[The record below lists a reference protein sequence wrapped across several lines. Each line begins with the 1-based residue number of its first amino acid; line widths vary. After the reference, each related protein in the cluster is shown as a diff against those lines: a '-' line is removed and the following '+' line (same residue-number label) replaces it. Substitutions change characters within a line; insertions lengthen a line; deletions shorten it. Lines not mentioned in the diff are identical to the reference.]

1 MVSAVRPAT
10 GWLAFKPFRSL
21 LMAGSRLREIR
32 MHWVRWLLTTGWLL
46 IIGSLF
52 FDPFTARFTSAEHPW
67 SPLRLPGTCVEVQG
81 RCLVEAPYPLGTTIF
96 WGAVVP
102 AGIFI
107 LLVFGH
113 ELWRR
118 ICPLS
123 FLSQIPRAL
132 GWQRQTQKRNPKS
145 GELRPQL
152 ARVPPDS
159 WLARHYPALQFG
171 WLFVG
176 LCGRIL
182 FFNADR
188 LVLAGWLLFTIA
200 AAVAVGWLYGGKAW
214 CQYFCPMAPVQA
226 IYSTPGGL
234 LGSRAHMSDTP
245 ITQSM
250 CRTLDGG
257 GEEQSACVACQ
268 KPCIDI
274 DAERMYWD
282 RLQSPAFS
290 FERYGYVGLVVG
302 YFLYYYLYAG
312 NWDYYFSGAWVRQ
325 SDQLAQLLSPGLF
338 LFGQPIPLPRLVAVP
353 LVLGLFTWLGWL
365 GGRAIEAW
373 MRRRARRQ
381 GSEPDKTL
389 IRHRVFLAATFL
401 VFNVFFMF
409 AGRPLLL
416 LTPVWVQ
423 YLFDMALVATSSL
436 WLVRNWH
443 RSPALYSRENLAE
456 RFRKQLAKLSLNLG
470 RFLEGRS
477 LSDLNPDELYVLARV
492 LPEFGNDQRHEAY
505 KGVVRDA
512 LAEGYVNIA
521 SSLDVLRRMRQE
533 LGISDDEHRL
543 LLEEL
548 GVEDPSLL
556 DPDQRRSL
564 EDQVRLSGYRR
575 SLERVLRLQ
584 QQLAGAGSTETG
596 QMETG
601 QTETGQTEMGQQGAA
616 SGTTELAALVRQFSI
631 SAAEEAEAIEILDPV
646 RGAAHRAELLLDRLA
661 PLQLSLQAMSA
672 AELQHQPLLVSLLE
686 ERLRHREELCL
697 EGILRSLALLPPA
710 SDREPL
716 VQRLR
721 QRAQDSLE
729 PLLASPR
736 WRDSL
741 PAELLA
747 ALRQQPAASEPA
759 LPQPSRD
766 QILAQ
771 LEQLV
776 EDPEPSVAASALVL
790 LGDLDPQRGK
800 ACSDPLRG
808 PSSPVWVRRTVD
820 QLLALSPPAGLADLP
835 ELEKRVVLATSDF
848 FRRTW
853 ADTLDLLADQS
864 EIRRYEPGAAI
875 TEAGDTCRE
884 LLLLIEGA
892 ARVEVGGD
900 QGLRVSRMQP
910 GQVLDELEVLSHGT
924 TENTIVAETSGTRV
938 LAVPV
943 DCFDTTLERDPDFAR
958 RVLALET
965 RQLQRITRHSATS
978 AA

>member
-1 MVSAVRPAT
+1 
-10 GWLAFKPFRSL
+10 
-21 LMAGSRLREIR
+21 MAGSRVSEIR
-32 MHWVRWLLTTGWLL
+32 MHWVRWLLTTAWLL

-52 FDPFTARFTSAEHPW
+52 FDPFTARFTSPDHPW
-67 SPLRLPGTCVEVQG
+67 SPLRLPGSCVEVQG
-81 RCLVEAPYPLGTTIF
+81 RCLSESAYPLGTTIF

-102 AGIFI
+102 AAIFI

-123 FLSQIPRAL
+123 FISQIPRAL
-132 GWQRQTQKRNPKS
+132 GWQRQSAKRHPKT
-145 GELRPQL
+145 GEIRRQL
-152 ARVPPDS
+152 AKVPPDS
-159 WLARHYPALQFG
+159 WLAKHYPALQFS

-188 LVLAGWLLFTIA
+188 LVLALWLIFTIGA
-200 AAVAVGWLYGGKAW
+200 AIAVGWLYGGKAW
-214 CQYFCPMAPVQA
+214 CQYFCPMAPVQS

-234 LGSRAHMSDTP
+234 LGSRAHMSATT

-250 CRTLDGG
+250 CRSVDAS

-268 KPCIDI
+268 QPCIDI
-274 DAERMYWD
+274 DAERMYWA
-282 RLQSPAFS
+282 RLQTPSFA

-312 NWDYYFSGAWVRQ
+312 NWDYYFSGAWARQ
-325 SDQLAQLLSPGLF
+325 PDQLAQLLSPGLF
-338 LFGQPIPLPRLVAVP
+338 LFNQPIPLPRLVAVP

-365 GGRAIEAW
+365 GGRAVEAW
-373 MRRRARRQ
+373 MRRRVREQ
-381 GSEPDKTL
+381 GAEPDKTL

-401 VFNVFFMF
+401 VFNIFFLF

-416 LTPVWVQ
+416 LAPAWVQ

-456 RFRKQLAKLSLNLG
+456 RFRRQLTKLGLDVG

-477 LSDLNPDELYVLARV
+477 LGDLNPDEVYVLARI
-492 LPEFGNDQRHEAY
+492 LPEFGTQQRHEAY

-512 LAEGYVNIA
+512 LAEGYVNVA
-521 SSLDVLRRMRQE
+521 SSLEVLRRMRQE

-543 LLEEL
+543 LLDEL
-548 GVEDPSLL
+548 GVEDPTLL

-575 SLERVLRLQ
+575 SLERLLRLQ
-584 QQLAGAGSTETG
+584 RQLGAGGTAGTA
-596 QMETG
+596 Q
-601 QTETGQTEMGQQGAA
+601 A
-616 SGTTELAALVRQFSI
+616 SGSRPEADLGALGRKFSI
-631 SAAEEAEAIEILDPV
+631 TAAEEAAARDILDPAT
-646 RGAAHRAELLLDRLA
+646 GAAHRVELLLERLE
-661 PLQLSLQAMSA
+661 PLRLSLRCLDAT
-672 AELQHQPLLVSLLE
+672 ELQGQPLLVSLLD
-686 ERLRHREELCL
+686 ERLRHREELCV
-697 EGILRSLALLPPA
+697 ESILRSLALLQSPAVLDPLLNRLYTLRPESLEELVASSPWRDTLPVELLTALHNMPA
-710 SDREPL
+710 S
-716 VQRLR
+716 
-721 QRAQDSLE
+721 
-729 PLLASPR
+729 
-736 WRDSL
+736 
-741 PAELLA
+741 AEA
-747 ALRQQPAASEPA
+747 T
-759 LPQPSRD
+759 QPSPPHAR
-766 QILAQ
+766 I
-771 LEQLV
+771 LEQLEGLV
-776 EDPEPSVAASALVL
+776 EDDEPTVATAALVL
-790 LGDLDPQRGK
+790 LTCLDPQRGRS
-800 ACSDPLRG
+800 CCDPPRM
-808 PSSPVWVRRTVD
+808 PSRPAWVQRTVE
-820 QLLALSPPAGLADLP
+820 QLLTLSSPPALADLP
-835 ELEKRVVLATSDF
+835 DLEKRVVLATSDF

-853 ADTLDLLADQS
+853 ADTLDLLADQA
-864 EIRRYEPGAAI
+864 EIRRYEAGAAI

-884 LLLLIEGA
+884 LLLLIEGS
-892 ARVEVGGD
+892 ARAELRGE
-900 QGLRVSRMQP
+900 QGMRIRPMRP

-924 TENTIVAETSGTRV
+924 TENTIVAESSGTRV

-965 RQLQRITRHSATS
+965 RQLQRVTRRSVGD

>member
-1 MVSAVRPAT
+1 
-10 GWLAFKPFRSL
+10 
-21 LMAGSRLREIR
+21 MAGSRLSEIR
-32 MHWVRWLLTTGWLL
+32 MHGVRWLLTTGWLL

-52 FDPFTARFTSAEHPW
+52 FDPFTARFTSPEHPW
-67 SPLRLPGTCVEVQG
+67 SPLRLPLTCVEVQG

-102 AGIFI
+102 AAIFI

-274 DAERMYWD
+274 DAERMYWE

-325 SDQLAQLLSPGLF
+325 SDQLAQLFSPGLF

-373 MRRRARRQ
+373 MRRRARRE

-416 LTPVWVQ
+416 LTPAWVQ

-584 QQLAGAGSTETG
+584 QQLAGAGTTETG
-596 QMETG
+596 QDG
-601 QTETGQTEMGQQGAA
+601 GGASA
-616 SGTTELAALVRQFSI
+616 QNELAALVRQFSI

-646 RGAAHRAELLLDRLA
+646 SGAAHRAELLLDRLA
-661 PLQLSLQAMSA
+661 PLHLSLQAMAA

-686 ERLRHREELCL
+686 ERLLHREELCL
-697 EGILRSLALLPPA
+697 EGILRSLALLPPG

-716 VQRLR
+716 VHRLL
-721 QRAQDSLE
+721 QLAHDSLK
-729 PLLASPR
+729 PLLAAPR
-736 WRDSL
+736 WCDSL
-741 PAELLA
+741 PTDLLA
-747 ALRQQPAASEPA
+747 ALRRQPAASVRAMPKSSQA
-759 LPQPSRD
+759 

-771 LEQLV
+771 LELLV
-776 EDPEPSVAASALVL
+776 QDPEPSVAASALVL
-790 LGDLDPQRGK
+790 LSDLDPQRRQ
-800 ACSDPLRG
+800 ACSARLRG
-808 PSSPVWVRRTVD
+808 PSTPAWVGRTVD
-820 QLLALSPPAGLADLP
+820 QLMALTPPASLADLP
-835 ELEKRVVLATSDF
+835 DLEKRVVLATSDF

-965 RQLQRITRHSATS
+965 SQLQRITRHSAIS
-978 AA
+978 AV

>member
-1 MVSAVRPAT
+1 
-10 GWLAFKPFRSL
+10 
-21 LMAGSRLREIR
+21 MAGSRSSEIR
-32 MHWVRWLLTTGWLL
+32 MHWVRWLLSTCWLL

-52 FDPFTARFTSAEHPW
+52 FDPLSARFTNPEHPW
-67 SPLRLPGTCVEVQG
+67 SPLRLSGTCVEMQG
-81 RCLVEAPYPLGTTIF
+81 NCLVEAPYPLGTTLF

-102 AGIFI
+102 AAIFI

-123 FLSQIPRAL
+123 FFSQIPRAL

-159 WLARHYPALQFG
+159 WLAKHYPALQFG
-171 WLFVG
+171 WLYVG

-214 CQYFCPMAPVQA
+214 CQYFCPMAPVQS
-226 IYSTPGGL
+226 IYSTPSGL
-234 LGSRAHMSDTP
+234 LGSRAHMSDSS

-250 CRTLDGG
+250 CRTIDGG

-274 DAERMYWD
+274 DAERMYWE
-282 RLQSPAFS
+282 RLQSPAFC

-312 NWDYYFSGAWVRQ
+312 NWDYYFSGAWARQ

-338 LFGQPIPLPRLVAVP
+338 LFGQPIQLPRLVAVP

-365 GGRAIEAW
+365 SGRAVEAW
-373 MRRRARRQ
+373 MRRRARSQ

-401 VFNVFFMF
+401 VFNVFFLF

-416 LTPVWVQ
+416 LTPAWVQ

-436 WLVRNWH
+436 WLVRYWH

-456 RFRKQLAKLSLNLG
+456 RFRRQLAKLGLDLG

-575 SLERVLRLQ
+575 SLERVLRLH
-584 QQLAGAGSTETG
+584 QQLAGTDTPGTSQNGGSSA
-596 QMETG
+596 QK
-601 QTETGQTEMGQQGAA
+601 
-616 SGTTELAALVRQFSI
+616 ELAALVRQFSI
-631 SAAEEAEAIEILDPV
+631 SMAEEAEAIEILDPV
-646 RGAAHRAELLLDRLA
+646 SGAAHRADLLLDRLA
-661 PLQLSLQAMSA
+661 PLHLSLQALAA

-686 ERLRHREELCL
+686 DRLHHREELCL
-697 EGILRSLALLPPA
+697 EGILRSLDLLPPG
-710 SDREPL
+710 SDRELL
-716 VQRLR
+716 VHRLHQMAR
-721 QRAQDSLE
+721 DSLE
-729 PLLASPR
+729 PLLAAPR

-741 PAELLA
+741 PVELQA
-747 ALRQQPAASEPA
+747 ALRRQAPMSETQLQQPCRA
-759 LPQPSRD
+759 QTV
-766 QILAQ
+766 AQ

-790 LGDLDPQRGK
+790 LSDLDPLRGK
-800 ACSDPLRG
+800 ACSTRLRG
-808 PSSPVWVRRTVD
+808 PSTPAWVGRTVD
-820 QLLALSPPAGLADLP
+820 QLLALSSPAALADLP
-835 ELEKRVVLATSDF
+835 DLEKRVVLATSDF

-853 ADTLDLLADQS
+853 ADTLDLLADHS
-864 EIRRYEPGAAI
+864 EIRLYEPGAAI

-884 LLLLIEGA
+884 LLLLVEGA
-892 ARVEVGGD
+892 ALVEVRGEEGVR
-900 QGLRVSRMQP
+900 LSRMQP
-910 GQVLDELEVLSHGT
+910 GQVLDELEVLSHCT

-943 DCFDTTLERDPDFAR
+943 DCFDTTLEHDQDFAR

-965 RQLQRITRHSATS
+965 RQLQRVTRHSAIFP
-978 AA
+978 A

>member
-1 MVSAVRPAT
+1 
-10 GWLAFKPFRSL
+10 
-21 LMAGSRLREIR
+21 MAGARVNEIR
-32 MHWVRWLLTTGWLL
+32 MHWVRWLLTSGWML
-46 IIGSLF
+46 IIASLF
-52 FDPFTARFTSAEHPW
+52 FDPFTPQFTSLDHPW
-67 SPLRLPGTCVEVQG
+67 SPLRLQGTCVEVQG
-81 RCLVEAPYPLGTTIF
+81 SCLVEAPYPLGTTLF

-102 AGIFI
+102 AAIFI

-132 GWQRQTQKRNPKS
+132 GWQRQSQKRNPKT
-145 GELRPQL
+145 GEIRRQL
-152 ARVPPDS
+152 ARVPADS

-171 WLFVG
+171 WLYVG

-188 LVLAGWLLFTIA
+188 LVLAGWLLFSIA
-200 AAVAVGWLYGGKAW
+200 AAIAVGWLYGGKAW

-226 IYSTPGGL
+226 IFSTPAGL
-234 LGSRAHMSDTP
+234 LGSRAHLSETP

-250 CRTLDGG
+250 CRAVDGD

-274 DAERMYWD
+274 DAERLYWD
-282 RLQSPAFS
+282 RLQTPSFS

-312 NWDYYFSGAWVRQ
+312 NWDYYFSGAWVRR

-338 LFGQPIPLPRLVAVP
+338 LFGQAIALPRLVAVP

-365 GGRAIEAW
+365 SGRAIEAW
-373 MRRRARRQ
+373 MRRRARSQ
-381 GSEPDKTL
+381 AGEPDKTL

-401 VFNVFFMF
+401 VFNIFFLF

-416 LTPVWVQ
+416 LAPAWVQ

-443 RSPALYSRENLAE
+443 RSPARYNRENLAE
-456 RFRKQLAKLSLNLG
+456 RFRRQLAKLGLDVG

-477 LSDLNPDELYVLARV
+477 LSDLNPDEVYVLARV
-492 LPEFGNDQRHEAY
+492 LPDFGNEQRHEAY

-521 SSLDVLRRMRQE
+521 SSLEVLRRMRQE

-548 GVEDPSLL
+548 GVENPGLL

-584 QQLAGAGSTETG
+584 QQLAEGRAAETAQDGGASRE
-596 QMETG
+596 
-601 QTETGQTEMGQQGAA
+601 A
-616 SGTTELAALVRQFSI
+616 ELAALVSRYSI
-631 SAAEEAEAIEILDPV
+631 SATEEAEARETLDPLS
-646 RGAAHRAELLLDRLA
+646 GAAHRAELLLHRLES
-661 PLQLSLQAMSA
+661 LLLSLQSLN
-672 AELQHQPLLVSLLE
+672 AEELPQQPQLIALLE

-697 EGILRSLALLPPA
+697 EGILAALALLPPGVV
-710 SDREPL
+710 REPL
-716 VQRLR
+716 IRRL
-721 QRAQDSLE
+721 QQLAPTSLAA
-729 PLLASPR
+729 LLASPP
-736 WRDSL
+736 WRGSL
-741 PAELLA
+741 PAELLL
-747 ALRQQPAASEPA
+747 ALQGEPA
-759 LPQPSRD
+759 GTAAPPLLPQ
-766 QILAQ
+766 IMAQ
-771 LEQLV
+771 LEALV
-776 EDPEPSVAASALVL
+776 EDPDPSVAMASLVL
-790 LGDLDPQRGK
+790 LISLDPPRGRACRALLRSASAPAWVQR
-800 ACSDPLRG
+800 SL
-808 PSSPVWVRRTVD
+808 D
-820 QLLALSPPAGLADLP
+820 QLLALSPPPALADLP
-835 ELEKRVVLATSDF
+835 DLEKRVVLATSDF

-853 ADTLDLLADQS
+853 ADTLDLLADQA
-864 EIRRYEPGAAI
+864 EIRRYEAGEAI

-884 LLLLIEGA
+884 LLLLIEGS
-892 ARVEVGGD
+892 ARIEWRGGD
-900 QGLRVSRMQP
+900 GLQLSPMRP
-910 GQVLDELEVLSHGT
+910 GQVLDELEVLSHGA

-943 DCFDTTLERDPDFAR
+943 DCFDATLERDPDFAR

-965 RQLQRITRHSATS
+965 RQLQRITRRSAT
-978 AA
+978 

>member
-1 MVSAVRPAT
+1 
-10 GWLAFKPFRSL
+10 
-21 LMAGSRLREIR
+21 
-32 MHWVRWLLTTGWLL
+32 
-46 IIGSLF
+46 
-52 FDPFTARFTSAEHPW
+52 
-67 SPLRLPGTCVEVQG
+67 
-81 RCLVEAPYPLGTTIF
+81 
-96 WGAVVP
+96 
-102 AGIFI
+102 
-107 LLVFGH
+107 
-113 ELWRR
+113 
-118 ICPLS
+118 
-123 FLSQIPRAL
+123 
-132 GWQRQTQKRNPKS
+132 
-145 GELRPQL
+145 
-152 ARVPPDS
+152 
-159 WLARHYPALQFG
+159 
-171 WLFVG
+171 
-176 LCGRIL
+176 
-182 FFNADR
+182 
-188 LVLAGWLLFTIA
+188 
-200 AAVAVGWLYGGKAW
+200 
-214 CQYFCPMAPVQA
+214 
-226 IYSTPGGL
+226 
-234 LGSRAHMSDTP
+234 
-245 ITQSM
+245 
-250 CRTLDGG
+250 
-257 GEEQSACVACQ
+257 
-268 KPCIDI
+268 
-274 DAERMYWD
+274 
-282 RLQSPAFS
+282 
-290 FERYGYVGLVVG
+290 VG

-325 SDQLAQLLSPGLF
+325 SDQLEQLLSPGLF

-373 MRRRARRQ
+373 LRRRARIQ

-401 VFNVFFMF
+401 VFNIFFLF

-416 LTPVWVQ
+416 LTPAWVQ

-456 RFRKQLAKLSLNLG
+456 RFRRQLAKLGLNLG
-470 RFLEGRS
+470 QVLEGRS
-477 LSDLNPDELYVLARV
+477 LGDLNPDELYVLARV

-512 LAEGYVNIA
+512 LAEGYVNVA

-596 QMETG
+596 Q
-601 QTETGQTEMGQQGAA
+601 TETGQHGAA
-616 SGTTELAALVRQFSI
+616 SGDTELAALVRQFSI

-661 PLQLSLQAMSA
+661 PLHLSLQAMSA

-721 QRAQDSLE
+721 QLAQDSLE

-747 ALRQQPAASEPA
+747 ALRQQPAGSEPA
-759 LPQPSRD
+759 LRQPSRD
-766 QILAQ
+766 QTLAQ

-790 LGDLDPQRGK
+790 LSDLDRQRGR

-820 QLLALSPPAGLADLP
+820 QLLALSPPAALADLP

-892 ARVEVGGD
+892 ARVEVRGD
-900 QGLRVSRMQP
+900 QGLRVTRMRP

-924 TENTIVAETSGTRV
+924 TENTIVAESSGTRV

>member
-1 MVSAVRPAT
+1 
-10 GWLAFKPFRSL
+10 
-21 LMAGSRLREIR
+21 MAGSRVSEIR
-32 MHWVRWLLTTGWLL
+32 MHWVRWLLTTAWLL

-52 FDPFTARFTSAEHPW
+52 FDPFTARFTSPDHPW
-67 SPLRLPGTCVEVQG
+67 SPLRLPGSCVEVQG
-81 RCLVEAPYPLGTTIF
+81 RCLSESAYPLGTTIF

-102 AGIFI
+102 AAIFI

-123 FLSQIPRAL
+123 FISQIPRAL
-132 GWQRQTQKRNPKS
+132 GWQRQSAKRHPKT
-145 GELRPQL
+145 GEIRRQL
-152 ARVPPDS
+152 AKVPPDS
-159 WLARHYPALQFG
+159 WLAKHYPALQFS

-188 LVLAGWLLFTIA
+188 LVLALWLIFTIGA
-200 AAVAVGWLYGGKAW
+200 AIAVGWLYGGKAW
-214 CQYFCPMAPVQA
+214 CQYFCPMAPVQS

-234 LGSRAHMSDTP
+234 LGSRAHMSATT

-250 CRTLDGG
+250 CRSVDAS

-268 KPCIDI
+268 QPCIDI
-274 DAERMYWD
+274 DAERMYWA
-282 RLQSPAFS
+282 RLQTPSFA

-312 NWDYYFSGAWVRQ
+312 NWDYYFSGAWARQ
-325 SDQLAQLLSPGLF
+325 PDQLAQLLSPGLF
-338 LFGQPIPLPRLVAVP
+338 LFNQPIPLPRLVAVP

-365 GGRAIEAW
+365 GGRAVEAW
-373 MRRRARRQ
+373 MRRRVREQ
-381 GSEPDKTL
+381 GAEPDKTL

-401 VFNVFFMF
+401 VFNIFFLF

-416 LTPVWVQ
+416 LAPAWVQ

-456 RFRKQLAKLSLNLG
+456 RFRRQLTKLGLDVG

-477 LSDLNPDELYVLARV
+477 LGDLNPDEVYVLARI
-492 LPEFGNDQRHEAY
+492 LPEFGTQQRHEAY

-512 LAEGYVNIA
+512 LAEGYVNVA
-521 SSLDVLRRMRQE
+521 SSLEVLRRMRQE

-543 LLEEL
+543 LLDEL
-548 GVEDPSLL
+548 GVEDPTLL

-575 SLERVLRLQ
+575 SLERLLRLQ
-584 QQLAGAGSTETG
+584 RQLGAGGTAGTA
-596 QMETG
+596 Q
-601 QTETGQTEMGQQGAA
+601 A
-616 SGTTELAALVRQFSI
+616 SGSRPEADLGALGRKFSI
-631 SAAEEAEAIEILDPV
+631 TAAEEAAARDILDPAT
-646 RGAAHRAELLLDRLA
+646 GAAHRVELLLERLE
-661 PLQLSLQAMSA
+661 PLRLSLRCLDAT
-672 AELQHQPLLVSLLE
+672 ELQGQPLLVSLLD
-686 ERLRHREELCL
+686 ERLRHREELCV
-697 EGILRSLALLPPA
+697 ESILRSLALLQSPAVLDPLLNRLYTLRPESLEELVASSPWRDTLPVELLTALHNVPA
-710 SDREPL
+710 S
-716 VQRLR
+716 
-721 QRAQDSLE
+721 
-729 PLLASPR
+729 
-736 WRDSL
+736 
-741 PAELLA
+741 AEA
-747 ALRQQPAASEPA
+747 T
-759 LPQPSRD
+759 QPSPPHAR
-766 QILAQ
+766 I
-771 LEQLV
+771 LEQLEGLV
-776 EDPEPSVAASALVL
+776 EDDEPTVATAALVL
-790 LGDLDPQRGK
+790 LTCLDPQRGRS
-800 ACSDPLRG
+800 CCDPPRM
-808 PSSPVWVRRTVD
+808 PSRPAWVQRTVE
-820 QLLALSPPAGLADLP
+820 QLLTLSSPPALADLP
-835 ELEKRVVLATSDF
+835 DLEKRVVLATSDF

-853 ADTLDLLADQS
+853 ADTLDLLADQA
-864 EIRRYEPGAAI
+864 EIRRYEAGAAI

-884 LLLLIEGA
+884 LLLLIEGS
-892 ARVEVGGD
+892 ARAELRGE
-900 QGLRVSRMQP
+900 QGMRIRPMRP

-924 TENTIVAETSGTRV
+924 TENTIVAESSGTRV

-965 RQLQRITRHSATS
+965 RQLQRVTRRSVGD